1 MSICEKIKN
10 IFVWYHHRKTKFIFA
25 ILIGALLVISF
36 VPVRVLLV
44 FGLYKLLK
52 NGLCH
57 KRKTN
62 EVNRMIVSEVLHIC
76 IEENGLEEMRQYELQ
91 KLRILDKKHN
101 DYITFERKA
110 KDYL

>member
-1 MSICEKIKN
+1 
-10 IFVWYHHRKTKFIFA
+10 
-25 ILIGALLVISF
+25 
-36 VPVRVLLV
+36 
-44 FGLYKLLK
+44 
-52 NGLCH
+52 
-57 KRKTN
+57 
-62 EVNRMIVSEVLHIC
+62 MIVSEVLHIC